1 MLNQDLQMGDHG
13 NDVRILQEKL
23 KILGFYPA
31 LINGDFG
38 LATEAGVKAFQKEYS
53 LPETGIVDEEM
64 WELLFSLTEVAY
76 SSAFSK
82 YPTLS
87 LGMSGEEVRD
97 LQTKLKTLLYY
108 TGEINSLFDTAT
120 QTAVKRFQ
128 FHNNLTTTGVVNN
141 QTWSILD
148 TLYGNINECV
158 IEKEENK
165 DNVHIVVKGDTL
177 YSIAR
182 RYNTTVDAIRRLNQ
196 LTSDV
201 LSIGQVLKIPSSS
214 SDNGTI
220 PSTTYTVQPGD
231 TLYSIARRYNTTVDA
246 IRSLNNLSSNVLSV
260 GQVLRIPSSNQNTP
274 QLTHTV
280 QPGETLFSIARRY
293 NTAVDAIKSL
303 NNLSSNVLSIGQVL
317 RIPSN
322 ENSPQLTH
330 TVQPG
335 ETLFSIARRYNTA
348 VDAIKSLNNLSSNVL
363 SIGQVLRIPSNENSP
378 QLTHTV
384 QPGETLFSIARRYN
398 TTVDTI
404 KRLNNLTSNVLSI
417 GQILRIA

>member
-335 ETLFSIARRYNTA
+335 ETLFSIARRYNT
-348 VDAIKSLNNLSSNVL
+348 
-363 SIGQVLRIPSNENSP
+363 
-378 QLTHTV
+378 
-384 QPGETLFSIARRYN
+384 
-398 TTVDTI
+398 TVDTI